1 MLIIYF
7 FQCCKQ
13 IRPTLTSEKA
23 DCASLLKNSLNKY
36 YRLRDFKWDSK
47 AISDVDL
54 KKLKFILEKSD
65 IQGAQYMFA
74 EADLLKNVPGYHKK
88 AIR

>member
-1 MLIIYF
+1 
-7 FQCCKQ
+7 
-13 IRPTLTSEKA
+13 
-23 DCASLLKNSLNKY
+23 
-36 YRLRDFKWDSK
+36 LRDFKWDSK